1 MIILLRHQPIFS
13 LFFKRKYLNFETLH
27 NKINWNTSSLFWDSC
42 CIELRT
48 NLKTPPPPLSKK
60 ATKAFIIPMKHCF
73 QRNIEVLL
81 SIARFRK
88 LCNAPF
94 CKSRM
99 QHEKYNTNCTRTVNF
114 WWIPKNIRSL
124 VAICILQQ
132 WKCKYQVSQTI
143 KYA

>member
-1 MIILLRHQPIFS
+1 MYF
-13 LFFKRKYLNFETLH
+13 
-27 NKINWNTSSLFWDSC
+27 SLFWDPC

-114 WWIPKNIRSL
+114 WWIPKNIRPL
-124 VAICILQQ
+124 IAICILQQ
-132 WKCKYQVSQTI
+132 WKCKISSFTNYQICLTNLVQEVCRNF
-143 KYA
+143 KE